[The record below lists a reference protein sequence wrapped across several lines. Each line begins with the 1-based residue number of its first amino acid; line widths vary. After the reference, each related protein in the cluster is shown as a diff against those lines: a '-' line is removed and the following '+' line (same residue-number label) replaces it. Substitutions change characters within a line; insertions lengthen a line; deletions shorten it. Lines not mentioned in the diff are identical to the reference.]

1 LDRIKKNICHP
12 KLNQTANKFIFGSSE
27 FLPQNWTKPQIN
39 LFLNRVSFCL
49 KTDPN
54 RTVNTLVK
62 LLHIHTFCFLKKENP
77 NYRYQIS
84 KHTYKNKHEKYGKKM
99 KLINSQNDL
108 RGSLL
113 SKYFHLEPID
123 FFVVVHDSKINKA
136 RKLFTRMGHFNF

>member
-1 LDRIKKNICHP
+1 M
-12 KLNQTANKFIFGSSE
+12 E
-27 FLPQNWTKPQIN
+27 
-39 LFLNRVSFCL
+39 
-49 KTDPN
+49 
-54 RTVNTLVK
+54 
-62 LLHIHTFCFLKKENP
+62 
-77 NYRYQIS
+77 
-84 KHTYKNKHEKYGKKM
+84 KM